1 MTVEEFEKAVL
12 ETEEVVI
19 KVRAGSKE
27 TVQDYPFQRQASGGT
42 SVSDW
47 LATRITP
54 LIGDFEVSIIDGNY
68 VRPHGRTTMRRLR
81 ESYER

>member
-12 ETEEVVI
+12 DIEEIVI

-27 TVQDYPFQRQASGGT
+27 TVKDFRFERKASSGT

-47 LATRITP
+47 LATRIIP
-54 LIGDFEVSIIDGNY
+54 HIGDFEVSIIDGNY
-68 VRPHGRTTMRRLR
+68 VRPHGRTTMKTLR
-81 ESYER
+81 ASYER